1 MANTPAD
8 KPLITADLT
17 THPALKT
24 SGIEQLKPPGPDSNY
39 LDWSWI
45 LDIHFNSCGV
55 SYILDPEEKV
65 AELGKA
71 RTSYS
76 QDNLAICAVIAKTIH
91 PANIRYVRQYK
102 RDARGLW
109 NALKSAHQDNS
120 SGGVMYWLR
129 KLTLSRMTGDDITSH
144 LDEMAKVFE
153 RLNSLISSESPLTA
167 EDIYLASILISLPT
181 DWLSCVSSM
190 MNEPRVSPARI
201 INALKQED
209 LRRKTRIEE
218 SPTNEAT
225 SKVSAQPSSYK
236 N

>member
-24 SGIEQLKPPGPDSNY
+24 SGIKQLKPPGPDSNY

-91 PANIRYVRQYK
+91 QLTFAMYANINVTLVAFGMLSNQLTKTTRRAASCTGYK
-102 RDARGLW
+102 
-109 NALKSAHQDNS
+109 
-120 SGGVMYWLR
+120 
-129 KLTLSRMTGDDITSH
+129 
-144 LDEMAKVFE
+144 
-153 RLNSLISSESPLTA
+153 NSL
-167 EDIYLASILISLPT
+167 SL
-181 DWLSCVSSM
+181 
-190 MNEPRVSPARI
+190 E
-201 INALKQED
+201 
-209 LRRKTRIEE
+209 
-218 SPTNEAT
+218 
-225 SKVSAQPSSYK
+225 
-236 N
+236 